1 MSPDPTRAAAG
12 LYQRDMRREDLD
24 APARDRAADHLTR
37 LARGLVEAPGADEAL
52 RADARAWLAEASAHL
67 ANSEADVVA
76 KAEGWLAVLNRPGSS
91 LAAQKVAA
99 AHLVAL
105 GEQWRNDCNARRREL
120 AEGWRAE
127 GYTAQAGLPELG
139 VSRRCA

>member
-1 MSPDPTRAAAG
+1 MNDPTRAAAG

-24 APARDRAADHLTR
+24 GPARDRAAHHLLR

-52 RADARAWLAEASAHL
+52 RAAARAWLAEASAHL
-67 ANSEADVVA
+67 EQSAADVVGR
-76 KAEGWLAVLNRPGSS
+76 AEAWLLVLRASSSS
-91 LAAQKVAA
+91 LAAQKTAA

-105 GEQWRNDCNARRREL
+105 GELWRNDPDASRREL

-127 GYTAQAGLPELG
+127 GYSAQAGLPELG